1 VKKIPALLVALVG
14 ALLGGLLLTGCSSGG
29 GSVSDVDSAAFLT
42 TSAQPGVVVVD
53 VRTPAEYAAGHLDG
67 AINIDVE
74 SPTFAAQIAELDKDA
89 TYAVY
94 CRTGRR
100 SAVATGT
107 MAESGFTK
115 VYNLEGGLADLA
127 SAGGQVVT
135 S

>member
-1 VKKIPALLVALVG
+1 MKKIPALLVAVVG
-14 ALLGGLLLTGCSSGG
+14 ALLGGLLLTGCSSSGG
-29 GSVSDVDSAAFLT
+29 GVSNVDSAAFLT

-74 SPTFAAQIAELDKDA
+74 SPAFDAQVAELDKA
-89 TYAVY
+89 TTYAVY
-94 CRTGRR
+94 CHSGRR
-100 SAVATGT
+100 SGIATGK
-107 MAESGFTK
+107 MGESGFTK